1 MGHAD
6 KQQIMHMVKL
16 QLPGVQLNGSDSSD
30 ALAIAICHSYHAQ
43 SNDRF
48 LQAQRRFEH
57 DWETACRVDYKAQD
71 HFLLD
76 VSGVGYLIFCSERT
90 LAEINADGEFTT
102 IYTDLLV
109 REDLMQLFGFVSQI
123 EKEWYRLLMSVQG
136 VGAKA
141 SLAILSALGEGGV
154 SRAIA
159 LGDWTSIKS
168 AKGIGPKTAQ
178 RVVNELKD
186 KAAHVMSLVPHK
198 VGNQEEKVSD
208 ADIIERMDD
217 NPSINLA
224 ISNNSAQADALSALQ
239 NLGYTP
245 SDAAAAVAKILNQS
259 SDLSTEELIRSSLKM
274 LSPKG

>member
-1 MGHAD
+1 MIGR
-6 KQQIMHMVKL
+6 L
-16 QLPGVQLNGSDSSD
+16 RG
-30 ALAIAICHSYHAQ
+30 
-43 SNDRF
+43 
-48 LQAQRRFEH
+48 
-57 DWETACRVDYKAQD
+57 RVDYKAHD

-90 LAEINADGEFTT
+90 LSEIPGSGEFTT

-109 REDLMQLFGFVSQI
+109 REDLLQIFGFLSQV

-141 SLAILSALGEGGV
+141 SLAILSALGEDGV

-159 LGDWTSIKS
+159 LGDWTSVKS

-208 ADIIERMDD
+208 ADIIERIDD

>member
-1 MGHAD
+1 MIGRLRG
-6 KQQIMHMVKL
+6 K
-16 QLPGVQLNGSDSSD
+16 
-30 ALAIAICHSYHAQ
+30 
-43 SNDRF
+43 
-48 LQAQRRFEH
+48 
-57 DWETACRVDYKAQD
+57 VDYKAHD

-76 VSGVGYLIFCSERT
+76 VNGVGYLIFCSERT

-109 REDLMQLFGFVSQI
+109 REDLMQLFGFISQI

-141 SLAILSALGEGGV
+141 SLAILSALGEDGV

-186 KAAHVMSLVPHK
+186 KVAHVMSIVPSEFGERENK
-198 VGNQEEKVSD
+198 LNQGDVV
-208 ADIIERMDD
+208 ERIKDHQAV
-217 NPSINLA
+217 NLA
-224 ISNNSAQADALSALQ
+224 VSNKTSQADALSALQ

-245 SDAAAAVAKILNQS
+245 SDSAATVAKILHEN
-259 SDLSTEELIRSSLKM
+259 SDLSTEELIRNSLKM

>member
-1 MGHAD
+1 MIGR
-6 KQQIMHMVKL
+6 L
-16 QLPGVQLNGSDSSD
+16 RG
-30 ALAIAICHSYHAQ
+30 
-43 SNDRF
+43 
-48 LQAQRRFEH
+48 
-57 DWETACRVDYKAQD
+57 RVDYKAQD

-90 LAEINADGEFTT
+90 LSEIPGNGEFTT

-109 REDLMQLFGFVSQI
+109 REDLLQIFGFLSQV

-141 SLAILSALGEGGV
+141 SLAILSALGEDGV

-159 LGDWTSIKS
+159 LGDWTSVKS

-186 KAAHVMSLVPHK
+186 KAAHVMSLVPHR

-208 ADIIERMDD
+208 ADIIERIDD

-274 LSPKG
+274 LSPNG

>member
-1 MGHAD
+1 MIGR
-6 KQQIMHMVKL
+6 L
-16 QLPGVQLNGSDSSD
+16 RG
-30 ALAIAICHSYHAQ
+30 
-43 SNDRF
+43 
-48 LQAQRRFEH
+48 
-57 DWETACRVDYKAQD
+57 RVDYKAHD

-76 VSGVGYLIFCSERT
+76 VNGVGYLVFCSERT
-90 LAEINADGEFTT
+90 LAQITTDGEFTT

-109 REDLMQLFGFVSQI
+109 REDLMQLFGFISQI

-141 SLAILSALGEGGV
+141 SLAILSALGEDGV

-186 KAAHVMSLVPHK
+186 KVAYVMSIVPGG
-198 VGNQEEKVSD
+198 VG
-208 ADIIERMDD
+208 ERENKLDQDYVVERVD
-217 NPSINLA
+217 NHQTINLA
-224 ISNNSAQADALSALQ
+224 ISNKTSQADALSALQ

-245 SDAAAAVAKILNQS
+245 SDSAATVAKILHEN
-259 SDLSTEELIRSSLKM
+259 SDLSTEELIRNSLKM

>member
-1 MGHAD
+1 MIGR
-6 KQQIMHMVKL
+6 L
-16 QLPGVQLNGSDSSD
+16 RG
-30 ALAIAICHSYHAQ
+30 
-43 SNDRF
+43 
-48 LQAQRRFEH
+48 
-57 DWETACRVDYKAQD
+57 RVDYKAHD

-90 LAEINADGEFTT
+90 LSEIPGNGEFTT

-109 REDLMQLFGFVSQI
+109 REDLLQIFGFLSQV

-141 SLAILSALGEGGV
+141 SLAILSALGEDGV

-159 LGDWTSIKS
+159 LGDWTSVKS

-208 ADIIERMDD
+208 ADIIERIDD

-259 SDLSTEELIRSSLKM
+259 SDLSSEELIRSSLKM

>member
-1 MGHAD
+1 MIGR
-6 KQQIMHMVKL
+6 L
-16 QLPGVQLNGSDSSD
+16 RG
-30 ALAIAICHSYHAQ
+30 
-43 SNDRF
+43 
-48 LQAQRRFEH
+48 
-57 DWETACRVDYKAQD
+57 RVDYKAKD

-76 VSGVGYLIFCSERT
+76 VNGVGYLIFCSERT

-109 REDLMQLFGFVSQI
+109 REDLMQLFGFISQI

-141 SLAILSALGEGGV
+141 SLAILSALGEDGV

-186 KAAHVMSLVPHK
+186 KVANVMSIVPNE
-198 VGNQEEKVSD
+198 VGKLENKLD
-208 ADIIERMDD
+208 HGDIVERIDD
-217 NPSINLA
+217 HQTINLT
-224 ISNNSAQADALSALQ
+224 ISNKNSQADALSALQ

-245 SDAAAAVAKILNQS
+245 SDSAATVAKILHEN
-259 SDLSTEELIRSSLKM
+259 SDLSTEELIRNSLKM
-274 LSPKG
+274 MSPKG

>member
-1 MGHAD
+1 MIGR
-6 KQQIMHMVKL
+6 L
-16 QLPGVQLNGSDSSD
+16 RG
-30 ALAIAICHSYHAQ
+30 
-43 SNDRF
+43 
-48 LQAQRRFEH
+48 
-57 DWETACRVDYKAQD
+57 RVDYKAHD

-90 LAEINADGEFTT
+90 LSEIPGNGEFTT

-109 REDLMQLFGFVSQI
+109 REDLLQIFGFLSQV

-141 SLAILSALGEGGV
+141 SLALLSALGEDGV

-159 LGDWTSIKS
+159 LGDWTSVKS

-208 ADIIERMDD
+208 ADIIERIDD

>member
-1 MGHAD
+1 MIGR
-6 KQQIMHMVKL
+6 L
-16 QLPGVQLNGSDSSD
+16 RG
-30 ALAIAICHSYHAQ
+30 
-43 SNDRF
+43 
-48 LQAQRRFEH
+48 
-57 DWETACRVDYKAQD
+57 RVDYKAHD

-90 LAEINADGEFTT
+90 LSEIPGNGEFTT

-109 REDLMQLFGFVSQI
+109 REDLLQIFGFLSQV

-141 SLAILSALGEGGV
+141 SLAILSALGEDGV

-159 LGDWTSIKS
+159 LGDWTSVKS

-198 VGNQEEKVSD
+198 VGTQEEKVSD
-208 ADIIERMDD
+208 ADIIERIDD

-224 ISNNSAQADALSALQ
+224 ISNNSAQADTLSALQ

>member
-1 MGHAD
+1 MIGR
-6 KQQIMHMVKL
+6 L
-16 QLPGVQLNGSDSSD
+16 RG
-30 ALAIAICHSYHAQ
+30 
-43 SNDRF
+43 
-48 LQAQRRFEH
+48 
-57 DWETACRVDYKAQD
+57 RVDYKAHD

-76 VSGVGYLIFCSERT
+76 VNGVGYLIFCSERT
-90 LAEINADGEFTT
+90 LSEIPGNGEFTT

-109 REDLMQLFGFVSQI
+109 REDLLQIFGFLSQV

-141 SLAILSALGEGGV
+141 SLAILSALGEDGV

-159 LGDWTSIKS
+159 LGDWTSVKS

-208 ADIIERMDD
+208 ADIIERIDD

-259 SDLSTEELIRSSLKM
+259 SDLGTEELIRSSLKM

>member
-1 MGHAD
+1 MIGR
-6 KQQIMHMVKL
+6 L
-16 QLPGVQLNGSDSSD
+16 RG
-30 ALAIAICHSYHAQ
+30 
-43 SNDRF
+43 
-48 LQAQRRFEH
+48 
-57 DWETACRVDYKAQD
+57 RVDYKTQD

-76 VSGVGYLIFCSERT
+76 VNGVGYLIFCSVRT
-90 LAEINADGEFTT
+90 LAEIPVDGEFTT

-109 REDLMQLFGFVSQI
+109 REDLMQLFGFLSQV

-141 SLAILSALGEGGV
+141 SLAILSALGEDGV
-154 SRAIA
+154 SRSIA

-186 KAAHVMSLVPHK
+186 KVAHVMSIVPSE
-198 VGNQEEKVSD
+198 VV
-208 ADIIERMDD
+208 ERENKLNEGDVVERIDD
-217 NPSINLA
+217 NQTINLA
-224 ISNNSAQADALSALQ
+224 ILNKTSQADALSALQ

-245 SDAAAAVAKILNQS
+245 SDSAATVARILHENPN
-259 SDLSTEELIRSSLKM
+259 LSTEELIRNSLKM

>member
-1 MGHAD
+1 MIGR
-6 KQQIMHMVKL
+6 L
-16 QLPGVQLNGSDSSD
+16 RG
-30 ALAIAICHSYHAQ
+30 
-43 SNDRF
+43 
-48 LQAQRRFEH
+48 
-57 DWETACRVDYKAQD
+57 RVDYKAHD

-90 LAEINADGEFTT
+90 LSEIPGNGEFTT

-109 REDLMQLFGFVSQI
+109 REDLLQIFGFLSQV

-141 SLAILSALGEGGV
+141 SLAILSALGEDGV

-159 LGDWTSIKS
+159 LGDWTSVKS

-208 ADIIERMDD
+208 ADIIERIDY

-224 ISNNSAQADALSALQ
+224 ISNNSVQADALSALQ

>member
-1 MGHAD
+1 MIGR
-6 KQQIMHMVKL
+6 L
-16 QLPGVQLNGSDSSD
+16 RG
-30 ALAIAICHSYHAQ
+30 
-43 SNDRF
+43 
-48 LQAQRRFEH
+48 
-57 DWETACRVDYKAQD
+57 RVDYKAHD

-90 LAEINADGEFTT
+90 LSELPGNGEFTT

-109 REDLMQLFGFVSQI
+109 REDLLQIFGFLSQV

-141 SLAILSALGEGGV
+141 SLAILSALGEDGV

-159 LGDWTSIKS
+159 LGDWTSVKS

-178 RVVNELKD
+178 RVINELKD

-208 ADIIERMDD
+208 ADIIERIDD

>member
-1 MGHAD
+1 MIGR
-6 KQQIMHMVKL
+6 L
-16 QLPGVQLNGSDSSD
+16 RG
-30 ALAIAICHSYHAQ
+30 
-43 SNDRF
+43 
-48 LQAQRRFEH
+48 
-57 DWETACRVDYKAQD
+57 RVDYKAQD

-76 VSGVGYLIFCSERT
+76 VNGVGYLVFCSERT
-90 LAEINADGEFTT
+90 LAEIATEGEFTT

-109 REDLMQLFGFVSQI
+109 REDLLQIFGFLSQV

-141 SLAILSALGEGGV
+141 SLAILSALGEDGV

-159 LGDWTSIKS
+159 LGDWTSVKS

>member
-1 MGHAD
+1 MIGR
-6 KQQIMHMVKL
+6 L
-16 QLPGVQLNGSDSSD
+16 RG
-30 ALAIAICHSYHAQ
+30 
-43 SNDRF
+43 
-48 LQAQRRFEH
+48 
-57 DWETACRVDYKAQD
+57 RVDYKAQD

-90 LAEINADGEFTT
+90 LSEIPGNGEFTT

-109 REDLMQLFGFVSQI
+109 REDLLQIFGFLSQV

-141 SLAILSALGEGGV
+141 SLAILSALGEDGV

-159 LGDWTSIKS
+159 LGDWTSVKS

-208 ADIIERMDD
+208 ADIIERIDD

-259 SDLSTEELIRSSLKM
+259 SDLGTEELIRSSLKM

>member
-1 MGHAD
+1 MIGR
-6 KQQIMHMVKL
+6 L
-16 QLPGVQLNGSDSSD
+16 RG
-30 ALAIAICHSYHAQ
+30 
-43 SNDRF
+43 
-48 LQAQRRFEH
+48 
-57 DWETACRVDYKAQD
+57 RVDYKAQD

-90 LAEINADGEFTT
+90 LSEIPGNGEFTT

-109 REDLMQLFGFVSQI
+109 REDLLQIFGFLSQV

-141 SLAILSALGEGGV
+141 SLAILSALGEDGV

-159 LGDWTSIKS
+159 LGDWTSVKS

-198 VGNQEEKVSD
+198 VGDQKEKVSD
-208 ADIIERMDD
+208 ADIIERIDD
-217 NPSINLA
+217 NPSVNLA
-224 ISNNSAQADALSALQ
+224 ITNNSAQADALSALQ

-245 SDAAAAVAKILNQS
+245 RDAAAAVAKILNQS

>member
-1 MGHAD
+1 MIGR
-6 KQQIMHMVKL
+6 L
-16 QLPGVQLNGSDSSD
+16 RG
-30 ALAIAICHSYHAQ
+30 
-43 SNDRF
+43 
-48 LQAQRRFEH
+48 
-57 DWETACRVDYKAQD
+57 RVDYKAQD

-90 LAEINADGEFTT
+90 LSEIPSNGEFTT

-109 REDLMQLFGFVSQI
+109 REDLLQIFGFLSQV

-141 SLAILSALGEGGV
+141 SLAILSALGEDGV

-159 LGDWTSIKS
+159 LGDWTSVKS

-186 KAAHVMSLVPHK
+186 KAAHVMSMVPHK
-198 VGNQEEKVSD
+198 VGTQEEKVSD
-208 ADIIERMDD
+208 ADIIERIDD

>member
-1 MGHAD
+1 MIGR
-6 KQQIMHMVKL
+6 L
-16 QLPGVQLNGSDSSD
+16 RG
-30 ALAIAICHSYHAQ
+30 
-43 SNDRF
+43 
-48 LQAQRRFEH
+48 
-57 DWETACRVDYKAQD
+57 RVDYKAQD

-90 LAEINADGEFTT
+90 LSEIPGNGEFTT

-109 REDLMQLFGFVSQI
+109 REDLLQIFGFLSQV

-141 SLAILSALGEGGV
+141 SLAILSALGEDGV

-159 LGDWTSIKS
+159 LGDWTSVKS

-198 VGNQEEKVSD
+198 VGKQEEKVSD
-208 ADIIERMDD
+208 ADIIERIDD

>member
-1 MGHAD
+1 MIGR
-6 KQQIMHMVKL
+6 L
-16 QLPGVQLNGSDSSD
+16 RG
-30 ALAIAICHSYHAQ
+30 
-43 SNDRF
+43 
-48 LQAQRRFEH
+48 
-57 DWETACRVDYKAQD
+57 RVDYKAHD

-90 LAEINADGEFTT
+90 LSEIPGNGEFTT

-109 REDLMQLFGFVSQI
+109 REDLLQIFGFLSQV

-141 SLAILSALGEGGV
+141 SLAILSALGEDGV

-159 LGDWTSIKS
+159 LGDWTSVKS

-198 VGNQEEKVSD
+198 VGTQEEKVSD
-208 ADIIERMDD
+208 ADIIERIDD

>member
-1 MGHAD
+1 MIGR
-6 KQQIMHMVKL
+6 L
-16 QLPGVQLNGSDSSD
+16 RG
-30 ALAIAICHSYHAQ
+30 
-43 SNDRF
+43 
-48 LQAQRRFEH
+48 
-57 DWETACRVDYKAQD
+57 RVDYKAHD

-90 LAEINADGEFTT
+90 LSEIPGNGEFTT

-109 REDLMQLFGFVSQI
+109 REDLLQIFGFLSQV

-141 SLAILSALGEGGV
+141 SLAILSALGEDGV

-159 LGDWTSIKS
+159 LGDWTSVKS

-208 ADIIERMDD
+208 ADIIERIDD

-259 SDLSTEELIRSSLKM
+259 LDLSTEELIRSSLKM

>member
-1 MGHAD
+1 MIGR
-6 KQQIMHMVKL
+6 L
-16 QLPGVQLNGSDSSD
+16 RG
-30 ALAIAICHSYHAQ
+30 
-43 SNDRF
+43 
-48 LQAQRRFEH
+48 
-57 DWETACRVDYKAQD
+57 RVDYKAHD

-90 LAEINADGEFTT
+90 LSEIPGNGEFTT

-109 REDLMQLFGFVSQI
+109 REDLLQIFGFLSQV

-141 SLAILSALGEGGV
+141 SLAILSALGEDGV

-159 LGDWTSIKS
+159 LGDWTSVKS

-217 NPSINLA
+217 NPPINLA

-259 SDLSTEELIRSSLKM
+259 SDLSTEELIRSSLKI

>member
-1 MGHAD
+1 MIGR
-6 KQQIMHMVKL
+6 L
-16 QLPGVQLNGSDSSD
+16 RG
-30 ALAIAICHSYHAQ
+30 
-43 SNDRF
+43 
-48 LQAQRRFEH
+48 
-57 DWETACRVDYKAQD
+57 RVDYKAHD

-76 VSGVGYLIFCSERT
+76 VNGVGYLVFCSERT

-141 SLAILSALGEGGV
+141 SLAILSALGEDGV

-186 KAAHVMSLVPHK
+186 KVAHVMSIVPNE
-198 VGNQEEKVSD
+198 VGELENKLNHG
-208 ADIIERMDD
+208 DIVERIDD
-217 NPSINLA
+217 HQTINLA
-224 ISNNSAQADALSALQ
+224 IPNKTSQADALSALQ

-245 SDAAAAVAKILNQS
+245 SDSAATVAKILHEN
-259 SDLSTEELIRSSLKM
+259 SDLSTEELIRNSLKM

>member
-1 MGHAD
+1 MIGR
-6 KQQIMHMVKL
+6 L
-16 QLPGVQLNGSDSSD
+16 RG
-30 ALAIAICHSYHAQ
+30 
-43 SNDRF
+43 
-48 LQAQRRFEH
+48 
-57 DWETACRVDYKAQD
+57 RVDYKAHD

-90 LAEINADGEFTT
+90 LSEIPGNGEFTT

-109 REDLMQLFGFVSQI
+109 REDLLQIFGFLSQV

-141 SLAILSALGEGGV
+141 SLAILSALGEDGV

-159 LGDWTSIKS
+159 LGDWTSVKS

-198 VGNQEEKVSD
+198 VGDQKEKVSD
-208 ADIIERMDD
+208 ADIIERIDD
-217 NPSINLA
+217 NPSVNLA
-224 ISNNSAQADALSALQ
+224 ITNNSAQADALSALQ

-259 SDLSTEELIRSSLKM
+259 SDLSTEELIRSSLKV

>member
-1 MGHAD
+1 MIGR
-6 KQQIMHMVKL
+6 L
-16 QLPGVQLNGSDSSD
+16 RG
-30 ALAIAICHSYHAQ
+30 
-43 SNDRF
+43 
-48 LQAQRRFEH
+48 
-57 DWETACRVDYKAQD
+57 RVDYKAQD

-90 LAEINADGEFTT
+90 LSEIPGNGEFTT

-109 REDLMQLFGFVSQI
+109 REDLLQIFGFLSQV

-141 SLAILSALGEGGV
+141 SLAILSALGEDGV

-159 LGDWTSIKS
+159 LGDWTSVKS

-208 ADIIERMDD
+208 ADIIERIDD

-245 SDAAAAVAKILNQS
+245 SDAAAAVAKIS
-259 SDLSTEELIRSSLKM
+259 KSKFGF
-274 LSPKG
+274 KY

>member
-1 MGHAD
+1 MIGR
-6 KQQIMHMVKL
+6 L
-16 QLPGVQLNGSDSSD
+16 RG
-30 ALAIAICHSYHAQ
+30 
-43 SNDRF
+43 
-48 LQAQRRFEH
+48 
-57 DWETACRVDYKAQD
+57 RVDYKAHD

-90 LAEINADGEFTT
+90 LSEIPGNGEFTT

-109 REDLMQLFGFVSQI
+109 REDLLQIFGFLSQV

-141 SLAILSALGEGGV
+141 SLAILSALGEDGV

-159 LGDWTSIKS
+159 LGDWTSVKS

-217 NPSINLA
+217 NPPINLA

>member
-1 MGHAD
+1 MIGR
-6 KQQIMHMVKL
+6 L
-16 QLPGVQLNGSDSSD
+16 RG
-30 ALAIAICHSYHAQ
+30 
-43 SNDRF
+43 
-48 LQAQRRFEH
+48 
-57 DWETACRVDYKAQD
+57 RVDYKAHD

-90 LAEINADGEFTT
+90 LSEIPGNGEFTT

-109 REDLMQLFGFVSQI
+109 REDLLQIFGFLSQV

-141 SLAILSALGEGGV
+141 SLAILSALGEDGV

-159 LGDWTSIKS
+159 LGDWTSVKS

-245 SDAAAAVAKILNQS
+245 SDAAAAVAKTLNQS
-259 SDLSTEELIRSSLKM
+259 SDSSTEELIRSSLKM

>member
-1 MGHAD
+1 MIGR
-6 KQQIMHMVKL
+6 L
-16 QLPGVQLNGSDSSD
+16 RG
-30 ALAIAICHSYHAQ
+30 
-43 SNDRF
+43 
-48 LQAQRRFEH
+48 
-57 DWETACRVDYKAQD
+57 RVDYKAQD

-90 LAEINADGEFTT
+90 LSEIPGNGEFTT

-109 REDLMQLFGFVSQI
+109 REDLLQIFGFLSQV

-141 SLAILSALGEGGV
+141 SLAILSALGEDGV

-159 LGDWTSIKS
+159 LGDWTSVKS

-198 VGNQEEKVSD
+198 VGHQEEKVSD
-208 ADIIERMDD
+208 ADIIERIDD

-239 NLGYTP
+239 NLGYT
-245 SDAAAAVAKILNQS
+245 
-259 SDLSTEELIRSSLKM
+259 LSLIHISEPTR
-274 LSPKG
+274 PY